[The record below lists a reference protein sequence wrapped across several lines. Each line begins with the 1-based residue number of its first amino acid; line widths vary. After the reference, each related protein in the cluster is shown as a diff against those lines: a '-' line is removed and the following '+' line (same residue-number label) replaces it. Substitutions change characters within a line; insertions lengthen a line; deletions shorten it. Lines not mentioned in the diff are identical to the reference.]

1 MSGGLN
7 YVRCSPLDIMNNRY
21 PPADRIHLWPD
32 PDDMPVVLHS
42 TGGKFFDR
50 LQVRCARCGATV
62 SDVNA
67 TKMNAA
73 IERASNELTS
83 A

>member
-1 MSGGLN
+1 MSGGTQ

-32 PDDMPVVLHS
+32 PDDVPLVLPG
-42 TGGKFFDR
+42 TGGVFFDR
-50 LQVRCARCGATV
+50 LKIRCCRCGATV

-67 TKMNAA
+67 TKMNVAL
-73 IERASNELTS
+73 ERASV
-83 A
+83 